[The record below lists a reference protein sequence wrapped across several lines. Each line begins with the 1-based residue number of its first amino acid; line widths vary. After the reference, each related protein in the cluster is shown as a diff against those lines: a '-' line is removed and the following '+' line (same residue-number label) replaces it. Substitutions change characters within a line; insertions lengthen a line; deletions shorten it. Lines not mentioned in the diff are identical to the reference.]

1 MPLRT
6 LALVDASVPE
16 TADLAEAVAA
26 LFAAQVPALAVLD
39 AERHVVGVFSEED
52 LLRAVFPGW
61 LGEVRHTAFLQ
72 DDTRTLDER
81 ARSVRS
87 RPVRE
92 FARRVEALQADDS
105 QIHAAERFLHS
116 EEQALPVVDEGRF
129 LGMLSVAALCHARL
143 DRVAD

>member
-105 QIHAAERFLHS
+105 QFHAGPDAQLRQHPTSGQYRWHRYRPLLLAGS
-116 EEQALPVVDEGRF
+116 GR
-129 LGMLSVAALCHARL
+129 
-143 DRVAD
+143 